1 MKLVNFFSRV
11 LSSIL
16 ISMILFYKKA
26 VSPHFPPVCRFYPSC
41 STYALQSIR
50 KYGVIKGVH
59 LATRR
64 LLKCHP
70 FHKGGYDP
78 VP

>member
-1 MKLVNFFSRV
+1 MKVVNFFSKMF
-11 LSSIL
+11 SSIL
-16 ISMILFYKKA
+16 ILMIIFYKKA
-26 VSPHFPPVCRFYPSC
+26 VSPHFRSVCRFYPSC
-41 STYALQSIR
+41 STYALQSI
-50 KYGVIKGVH
+50 KKHGVVRGCY
-59 LATRR
+59 LTARR